1 MTVHTPLPFLA
12 VDGGGTRCRLALCDS
27 TGKIHV
33 FETGSAN
40 VTTDFSAA
48 AREIRRGIEGVS
60 QISGLEPEAISAL
73 PAYFGLAGITGPD
86 NAAEMAN
93 ALPFTHIRVEDDR
106 PAALSGVLGGH
117 DGMVAHCGTG
127 SFIAAQDRGQMRFIG
142 GWGPVL
148 GDMAS
153 AQWVGRRALARCL
166 DVVDGLAQPSPLSD
180 HILNERKGSAGIV
193 RFAASASPADFGR
206 YAPLVTRHAAKGCAL
221 SIGILQDAANQIAAT
236 LTKIGWT
243 EGTRLCL
250 TGGIGPCYA
259 PYLPAPMQATLH
271 DPEGT
276 PLDGAILLAR
286 RFAAELAELRLSNET
301 NRPCSPTRMH

>member
-1 MTVHTPLPFLA
+1 MTLHTPLPFLA
-12 VDGGGTRCRLALCDS
+12 VDGGGTRCRLALCDNV
-27 TGKIHV
+27 GQIHIL
-33 FETGSAN
+33 ETGSAN
-40 VTTDFSAA
+40 VTSNFSAA
-48 AREIRRGIEGVS
+48 TREILRGIEELS
-60 QISGLEPEAISAL
+60 RISGLEQEEISAL
-73 PAYFGLAGITGPD
+73 PAYFGLAGITGLES
-86 NAAEMAN
+86 AAQLAD
-93 ALPFTHIRVEDDR
+93 ALPFRHIRIEDDR
-106 PAALSGVLGGH
+106 PAALCGVLGEN

-127 SFIAAQDRGQMRFIG
+127 SFIAAQDQGQMRFIG

-153 AQWVGRRALARCL
+153 AQWVGRKALARSL
-166 DVVDGLAQPSPLSD
+166 DVVDELARPSPLSN
-180 HILNERKGSAGIV
+180 HILNELKGSAGIV
-193 RFAASASPADFGR
+193 RFAGTASPADFGR
-206 YAPLVTRHAAKGCAL
+206 YAPLVTRHSAEGCAL
-221 SIGILQDAANQIAAT
+221 STGILQDAADQIAAT

-286 RFAAELAELRLSNET
+286 CFATELAEEN
-301 NRPCSPTRMH
+301 TRGDKHVRC